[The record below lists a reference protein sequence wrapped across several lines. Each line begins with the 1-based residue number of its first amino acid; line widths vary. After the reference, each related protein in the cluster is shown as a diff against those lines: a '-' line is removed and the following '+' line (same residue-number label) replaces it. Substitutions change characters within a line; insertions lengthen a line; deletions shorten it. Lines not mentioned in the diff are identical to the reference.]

1 MPMCVSEGEEPSG
14 SLFNRRRGA
23 ILQFT
28 LTVFVFVTLN
38 FYLSRAALVCAALR
52 LICIRWA
59 EEETRARSSATMTDP
74 ALMLPILADGLL
86 LR

>member
-1 MPMCVSEGEEPSG
+1 MLLIVRVMPMCVSEGEEPSG

-38 FYLSRAALVCAALR
+38 LYLSRAASVNTVV
-52 LICIRWA
+52 I
-59 EEETRARSSATMTDP
+59 
-74 ALMLPILADGLL
+74 G
-86 LR
+86 